1 MNKKMTIKEKIAYLE
16 ELSYMTDWL
25 DSKLQ
30 SRIEERDEA
39 FERMK
44 ENPND
49 SWYERNL
56 QEAESHITAI
66 EELIEDL
73 NELTK

>member
-16 ELSYMTDWL
+16 ELSYLTDLL
-25 DSKLQ
+25 DSRLQ
-30 SRIEERDEA
+30 NRIEERDEA